1 LSKLQEGLNQNK
13 TIEEIVEDWLYSP
26 IDGVVDTQSDDFQA
40 LLVDFPDAEK
50 HSIVTAVEFI

>member
-1 LSKLQEGLNQNK
+1 LSKLQEGLNQNNP
-13 TIEEIVEDWLYSP
+13 IEEIVKDWLYSP